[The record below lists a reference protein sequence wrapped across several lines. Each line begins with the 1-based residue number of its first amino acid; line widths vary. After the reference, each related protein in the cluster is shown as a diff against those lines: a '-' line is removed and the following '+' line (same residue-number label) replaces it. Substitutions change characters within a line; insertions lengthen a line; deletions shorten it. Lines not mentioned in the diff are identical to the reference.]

1 MLHCLGSIMWL
12 DWPTFGGKWWIKPIL
27 ALLSSPPPPK
37 KKNNWS
43 NYNEGSWFSGQMPC
57 YTTLQIKPNSVICSC
72 ISTLHA
78 VNHFFN
84 LLNSFALKL
93 LLRTYLPSSLN
104 SFWNQTLYNSEIVTK
119 IIKLT
124 SLLYNHFFITKS
136 TGIVRF
142 YGMNLC
148 VQIIHFER

>member
-1 MLHCLGSIMWL
+1 MLMYFNCACC
-12 DWPTFGGKWWIKPIL
+12 K
-27 ALLSSPPPPK
+27 
-37 KKNNWS
+37 
-43 NYNEGSWFSGQMPC
+43 Q
-57 YTTLQIKPNSVICSC
+57 
-72 ISTLHA
+72 
-78 VNHFFN
+78 FFD

-119 IIKLT
+119 IIKLM
-124 SLLYNHFFITKS
+124 SLLYSHFFFTKS

-148 VQIIHFER
+148 VQIIRFEH